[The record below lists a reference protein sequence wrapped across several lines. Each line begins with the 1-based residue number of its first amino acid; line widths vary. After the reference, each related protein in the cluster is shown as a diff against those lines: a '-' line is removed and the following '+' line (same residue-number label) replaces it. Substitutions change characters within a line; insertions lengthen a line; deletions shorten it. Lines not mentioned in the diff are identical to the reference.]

1 MFLLLN
7 KQSDPKVDRCFQNT
21 KLLKKYILSILL
33 FLLQCSETCGA
44 GSQSRVVSCVDSH
57 GQTSDGCQEASR
69 PSNTQSCNHGECLP
83 TPLGK
88 PAVQIAIFQQTSYFC
103 SEELILHSKTNT
115 TLFSC
120 FIFSTVYTQVSMTS
134 RYHICSTQTNPWHSK
149 KETPK
154 AESHSTATARTQLK

>member
-1 MFLLLN
+1 MFKTLN
-7 KQSDPKVDRCFQNT
+7 CLKSIYFQSCF
-21 KLLKKYILSILL
+21 

-103 SEELILHSKTNT
+103 SEELLLYSKTIQPYLVV
-115 TLFSC
+115 LFSLLS
-120 FIFSTVYTQVSMTS
+120 I
-134 RYHICSTQTNPWHSK
+134 HK
-149 KETPK
+149 
-154 AESHSTATARTQLK
+154 